1 MLTGGSLTDHSGSL
15 NRTGAA
21 LPQGS
26 DRPSPDW
33 QREFE
38 TLRARV
44 DQLESQ
50 IARLD
55 GLLSGS

>member
-1 MLTGGSLTDHSGSL
+1 MLTGGSFNDHPGSL
-15 NRTGAA
+15 NRTVSG

-33 QREFE
+33 QLEFE

-44 DQLESQ
+44 DQLEAQ